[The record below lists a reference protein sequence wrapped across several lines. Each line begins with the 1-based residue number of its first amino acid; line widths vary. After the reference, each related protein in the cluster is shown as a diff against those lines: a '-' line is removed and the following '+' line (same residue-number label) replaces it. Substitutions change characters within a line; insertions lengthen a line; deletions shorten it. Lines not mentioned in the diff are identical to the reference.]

1 MSNTGLRDLD
11 ATLPPDMVA
20 LRWHGRGDVRL
31 ERVTVPRPTHDE
43 ALVRVRWTGLCGS
56 DLEEFTDGPVVVTGT
71 VTLGHEIVGTVA
83 QPASDGSGPPA
94 GTAVVVDVVTG
105 CGSCFWCVGG
115 EEGQCPRLRVTG
127 LNTDGGLAEFVV
139 ARASRLIEVPAGLAL
154 QAAALAEPTAVAVR
168 AVRKLGD
175 LLGQG
180 VLVVGGGSIGLL
192 VAQVLRHAGA
202 APVVIVEPS
211 ARRRDVA
218 DLLGLDAFW
227 AGSPDLRAAGLASR
241 FPERGIDAVLEC
253 SGAAGTVGEAVRLVR
268 PGGRVVLLSV
278 TPGDEAIDA
287 TDVVLGEKTVIGS
300 AAHRW
305 DVDVAPAV
313 ELLASGAI
321 RVDELV
327 THTIA
332 LRDGASAFAVL
343 ADRSAGAI
351 KILIDT
357 DGTKETA

>member
-1 MSNTGLRDLD
+1 M
-11 ATLPPDMVA
+11 PQDMVA

-31 ERVTVPRPTHDE
+31 DRVPVPRPACDE

-56 DLEEFTDGPVVVTGT
+56 DLEEFRDGPIVVTGT
-71 VTLGHEIVGTVA
+71 VTLGHEIVGTVD
-83 QPASDGSGPPA
+83 QPASDGSGPTA

-105 CGSCFWCVGG
+105 CGRCFWCAAG
-115 EEGQCPRLRVTG
+115 EEGQCPRLLVTG
-127 LNTDGGLAEFVV
+127 LHVDGGLAEFVV
-139 ARASRLIEVPAGLAL
+139 ARASRLVEVPAGLDL
-154 QAAALAEPTAVAVR
+154 RVAALAEPTAVAVR

-175 LLGQG
+175 PVGQG

-192 VAQVLRHAGA
+192 VAQVLRHSGA

-211 ARRRDVA
+211 TRRRDVA
-218 DLLGLDAFW
+218 DVLGLDAFW
-227 AGSPDLRAAGLASR
+227 AASPDLRAAGLASR
-241 FPERGIDAVLEC
+241 FPERGIDAVFEC
-253 SGAAGTVGEAVRLVR
+253 SGAAGTVGEAVRSVR

-278 TPGDEAIDA
+278 TPDDETIDA
-287 TDVVLGEKTVIGS
+287 TDVVLGEKTLIGS

-305 DVDVAPAV
+305 DLDVAPAV

-332 LRDGASAFAVL
+332 LRDGVSAFAVL
-343 ADRSAGAI
+343 ADRSAAAI
-351 KILIDT
+351 KILVGQND
-357 DGTKETA
+357 TKETP